1 MKCWRRALYA
11 ALVALVFAEEVAK
24 ETLSEDECKKVV
36 KKVQE
41 SGKYTEESIQPICA
55 AEVKSSKCDFFSE
68 ALSLAS
74 SHSDF
79 DAKVFCKDIAEAH
92 FCSQTMD
99 HVLSSAPVSDLAF
112 GECVRAHETKGQ
124 AYCLKF
130 EKMLA
135 YAVQNDDLDTMRA
148 CYMIEAYEDIGV
160 GEKKAEKPV
169 EKPAPA
175 KAPAAKEAK
184 IVNGSHSKLE
194 SAGEAKNQTTK
205 PAPKEST
212 VGQSGIVV
220 QPVPLDSIGDGK
232 ANPDHKHPD
241 SSESEGIITEPEPR
255 ASLAVK
261 VQKTRT
267 AKRLVKSSNI
277 TNANVSREIAHTAT
291 VSKPREPVA
300 SNVTVKHDVQKA
312 KQTNSSAAG
321 AKQTVPEPKS
331 SSKKLAAVSIP
342 QNGTVVKKASAVQ
355 PHNNSMKAPAVA
367 AKPAPSSSSTHR
379 AGLAT
384 VKHTVQ
390 QKGKVLTKGKD
401 GRKEGKKE
409 DNVKYSGFLSG
420 FVL

>member
-99 HVLSSAPVSDLAF
+99 HVLSSSPVSDLAF
-112 GECVRAHETKGQ
+112 GECIRAHETKGQ

-232 ANPDHKHPD
+232 AKQNITHPD
-241 SSESEGIITEPEPR
+241 SSESEGIITEPEPQKA

-300 SNVTVKHDVQKA
+300 SNATVKHDVQ
-312 KQTNSSAAG
+312 
-321 AKQTVPEPKS
+321 
-331 SSKKLAAVSIP
+331 P
-342 QNGTVVKKASAVQ
+342 QNGTVAKKASAVQ

-384 VKHTVQ
+384 VKHAVQ
-390 QKGKVLTKGKD
+390 QKGKVLTQGKD
-401 GRKEGKKE
+401 SRKEGKKE
-409 DNVKYSGFLSG
+409 DNAKYSGFLSG